1 MTLRLKQVCVE
12 LPTSAVNVALP
23 AFAAARRAA
32 APCSCVAERAVI
44 ERYLLYP
51 PSHRIHALVV
61 GEWHRQTDGRTPYRY
76 VDPAAHT
83 MRTVPV
89 NKLSVCCVVR
99 RRRATVVDSKASS
112 RPVMTSS
119 SSSRCGTR
127 RHSPSVM
134 MVTMTLMLVLML
146 QASTTSSTGAHL
158 HTPTA
163 AAHCTVVR
171 RHFLLGVCPSVES

>member
-1 MTLRLKQVCVE
+1 MKQVCVE

-32 APCSCVAERAVI
+32 APCSCVADRAVI

-61 GEWHRQTDGRTPYRY
+61 GEWHRHTDGRTPYRY

-83 MRTVPV
+83 MRRVPV
-89 NKLSVCCVVR
+89 NKLSACCVVR

-127 RHSPSVM
+127 HHSPSVM
-134 MVTMTLMLVLML
+134 TMTLMLVLM
-146 QASTTSSTGAHL
+146 QVSTTSSTGAHL
-158 HTPTA
+158 HTPAA
-163 AAHCTVVR
+163 AAHCTVVGLR
-171 RHFLLGVCPSVES
+171 RHFLLGVCPSVVS